1 MVQFGQHKADNSLG
15 DLLQRNE
22 NSKEIKMTNVLDEK
36 TGSLTNCICNAQSQA
51 VDKSKF
57 VAATAAVAGALDS
70 LRIKRSTTTTNRDQR
85 LEAASA
91 QALETRWVGLHDRS
105 KHTDW
110 RARHLH

>member
-1 MVQFGQHKADNSLG
+1 MVQLGQHKADNSLG
-15 DLLQRNE
+15 DLLQQNE
-22 NSKEIKMTNVLDEK
+22 NSKGIKMTNVLDEK

-51 VDKSKF
+51 VDEPEL
-57 VAATAAVAGALDS
+57 VAATAAVVGALDL
-70 LRIKRSTTTTNRDQR
+70 LRIKRSTKYANRNQR

-91 QALETRWVGLHDRS
+91 QALETRRVGLHDGS